1 MQHILGALILAT
13 FPQDAAGP
21 IANSTTAP
29 DPPTTPME
37 VMLWPD
43 GTPDAPANPGLEV
56 NWGEAPDRYV
66 RDVHVPTIT
75 VYRPAGAEGQAV
87 PAVLVCPGGGYQLL
101 SMDKEGHEVARW
113 FAEQGVCGVVLKSRL
128 PRPAG
133 HVYGHGAPL
142 ADAARALALIA
153 ENAGEWSIDGARVGV
168 MGFSAGGHLA
178 ASASVLLEGPQ
189 RPAFT
194 VLIYPVISMR
204 ESLAHVGSRNQL
216 LGPDPTEEWLAR
228 YSCEEQ
234 VDAQTPPA
242 FLAHTSDDPVNVLN
256 SVAYYSALQKAGVP
270 SELHV
275 YDRGG
280 HGYGMRYKDLPVGQW
295 PQALRRWMEVG
306 GFLGSKD

>member
-1 MQHILGALILAT
+1 MLAT
-13 FPQDAAGP
+13 FLQDAPGP
-21 IANSTTAP
+21 TAN
-29 DPPTTPME
+29 PTTTQDSPTIPME
-37 VMLWPD
+37 VMLWPG
-43 GTPDAPANPGLEV
+43 GTPDAPASPGLEL
-56 NWGEAPDRYV
+56 NWGEVPDRYV
-66 RDVHVPTIT
+66 RDVHVPAIT
-75 VYRPAGAEGQAV
+75 VYRPNELEGQAV
-87 PAVLVCPGGGYQLL
+87 PAVLICPGGGYQLL

-142 ADAARALALIA
+142 ADAAQALALIHG
-153 ENAGEWSIDGARVGV
+153 NAGDWSIDAKRVGI

-204 ESLAHVGSRNQL
+204 AELAHGGSRNQL
-216 LGPDPTEEWLAR
+216 LGPDPAEEWLAR

-234 VDAQTPPA
+234 VDAKTPPA
-242 FLAHTSDDPVNVLN
+242 FLVHTSDDPVNVLN
-256 SVAYYSALQKAGVP
+256 SVVYYSALQKAGVP

-280 HGYGMRYKDLPVGQW
+280 HGYGMRSKDLPVGQW
-295 PQALRRWMEVG
+295 PQALRRWMEVRG
-306 GFLGSKD
+306 LLGPKD